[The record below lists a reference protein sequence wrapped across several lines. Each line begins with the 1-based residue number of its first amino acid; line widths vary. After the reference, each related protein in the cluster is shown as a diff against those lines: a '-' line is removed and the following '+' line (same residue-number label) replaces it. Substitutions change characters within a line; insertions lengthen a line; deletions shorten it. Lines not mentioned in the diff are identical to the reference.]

1 MNRVALV
8 LLVALVSV
16 GCLGVALIGGGSAA
30 GAIETQAEVNRV
42 EAEASR
48 LEAESDRLEAESE
61 LVDSQS
67 VSHTQAALVQIAAAA
82 IVNADTARSAAVE
95 RADRVQGEYHELAL
109 ETIRGQRRLWWPWAV
124 VAVVAVTAAGVVV
137 WSQRRPVVVVISP
150 SCDNG
155 DGVEIVRLPESTAS
169 DLIMPAVMRPR
180 SGHSAIRRVGVSNG

>member
-1 MNRVALV
+1 VNRIALV
-8 LLVALVSV
+8 LLVLVSAV
-16 GCLGVALIGGGSAA
+16 GCVAVAAA
-30 GAIETQAEVNRV
+30 GMPVAKTQAEAGRV

-48 LEAESDRLEAESE
+48 LEAEASLVDAESE

-67 VSHTQAALVQIAAAA
+67 VSDTQAALVEIAAAA
-82 IVNADTARSAAVE
+82 IVNADTARSEAAG
-95 RADRVQGEYHELAL
+95 RADRIQGEYHQLVIES
-109 ETIRGQRRLWWPWAV
+109 IRDRRRSWWPWAV